1 MREEPLPHA
10 LALDFMITT
19 ITATVVVV
27 MVLVALSSI
36 VVVVHS
42 FVVVVA
48 VVHFV
53 VAIPSY
59 SADTFATLPSRT
71 PCTQNATAIAV
82 VVLVVVALFLAF
94 PCSL

>member
-1 MREEPLPHA
+1 MPHA

-19 ITATVVVV
+19 ITATV
-27 MVLVALSSI
+27 A
-36 VVVVHS
+36 VVVVVLVVLS
-42 FVVVVA
+42 VVVVVVLSVVIVA

-53 VAIPSY
+53 VAMPSH
-59 SADTFATLPSRT
+59 SADTFVTLPSRT

-82 VVLVVVALFLAF
+82 VVVVALFLAF

>member
-1 MREEPLPHA
+1 MPHA

-27 MVLVALSSI
+27 VVVLVVLSVVVGVVLS
-36 VVVVHS
+36 VVVV
-42 FVVVVA
+42 

-59 SADTFATLPSRT
+59 SADTFVTLPSRT

-82 VVLVVVALFLAF
+82 VVVVALFLAF

>member
-1 MREEPLPHA
+1 MPHA

-27 MVLVALSSI
+27 VLVVLS
-36 VVVVHS
+36 VVVGVVLS
-42 FVVVVA
+42 VVVA
-48 VVHFV
+48 VAHFV
-53 VAIPSY
+53 VAMPSH
-59 SADTFATLPSRT
+59 SADTFVTLPSRT

-82 VVLVVVALFLAF
+82 VVVVALFLAF

>member
-1 MREEPLPHA
+1 MPHA

-27 MVLVALSSI
+27 VVLVVLSVVV

-42 FVVVVA
+42 VVVA
-48 VVHFV
+48 VLHFV

-59 SADTFATLPSRT
+59 SADTFVTLPSRT

-82 VVLVVVALFLAF
+82 VVVVALFLAF

>member
-1 MREEPLPHA
+1 MPHA

-27 MVLVALSSI
+27 VVLVVLS
-36 VVVVHS
+36 VVVGLVLS
-42 FVVVVA
+42 VVVA

-53 VAIPSY
+53 VALPSH
-59 SADTFATLPSRT
+59 SADTFVTLPSRT

-82 VVLVVVALFLAF
+82 VVVVALFLAF

>member
-1 MREEPLPHA
+1 MPHA

-27 MVLVALSSI
+27 VVLVVLS
-36 VVVVHS
+36 VVVVVVLS
-42 FVVVVA
+42 VVVVVA
-48 VVHFV
+48 HFV

-59 SADTFATLPSRT
+59 SADTFVTLPSRT

-82 VVLVVVALFLAF
+82 VVVVALFLAF

>member
-1 MREEPLPHA
+1 
-10 LALDFMITT
+10 MITT
-19 ITATVVVV
+19 ITATVVAVV
-27 MVLVALSSI
+27 VVLVVLSVV

-42 FVVVVA
+42 VVVA

-59 SADTFATLPSRT
+59 SADTFVTLPSRT
-71 PCTQNATAIAV
+71 PCTQNATANAV
-82 VVLVVVALFLAF
+82 VVVVALFLAF

>member
-1 MREEPLPHA
+1 MPHA

-27 MVLVALSSI
+27 VLVVLS
-36 VVVVHS
+36 VVVVVVLS
-42 FVVVVA
+42 VVVVLLSVVVA

-53 VAIPSY
+53 VAMPSY
-59 SADTFATLPSRT
+59 SADTFVTLPSRT

-82 VVLVVVALFLAF
+82 VVVVALFLAF

>member
-1 MREEPLPHA
+1 MPHA

-27 MVLVALSSI
+27 VLVVLS
-36 VVVVHS
+36 VVVGLVLS
-42 FVVVVA
+42 VVVA
-48 VVHFV
+48 VAHFV
-53 VAIPSY
+53 VAMPGY
-59 SADTFATLPSRT
+59 SADTFVTLPSRT

-82 VVLVVVALFLAF
+82 VVAVVVVALFLAF

>member
-1 MREEPLPHA
+1 MPHA

-27 MVLVALSSI
+27 VLVVLSVV
-36 VVVVHS
+36 VVVVH
-42 FVVVVA
+42 FVVVA

-53 VAIPSY
+53 VAIPSH
-59 SADTFATLPSRT
+59 SADTFVTLPSRT

-82 VVLVVVALFLAF
+82 VVVVALFLAF

>member
-1 MREEPLPHA
+1 MPHA

-27 MVLVALSSI
+27 VLVVLS
-36 VVVVHS
+36 VV
-42 FVVVVA
+42 VVVVA
-48 VVHFV
+48 HFV
-53 VAIPSY
+53 VAMPSY
-59 SADTFATLPSRT
+59 SADTFVTLPSRT

-82 VVLVVVALFLAF
+82 VVAVVVVALFLAF